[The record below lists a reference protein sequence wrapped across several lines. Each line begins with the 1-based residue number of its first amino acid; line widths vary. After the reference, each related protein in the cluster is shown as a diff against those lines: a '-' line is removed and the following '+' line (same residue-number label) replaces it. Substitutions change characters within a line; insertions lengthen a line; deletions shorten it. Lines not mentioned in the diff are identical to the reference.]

1 MGEYP
6 ARWEADV
13 VLADGG
19 TVHVRPIR
27 PDDADRLL
35 DLFHRLSAETVYL
48 RFFTPVGEPTR
59 AQLEHLACVDYED
72 RMALV
77 ATLGGDVVAVARYD
91 RRRGSDEAEV
101 AFTVQDDQQGRG
113 LGTLLLEHLAAVA
126 REQGIRRFFAEVL
139 PGNRRML
146 AVFAEA
152 GYEVESRLED
162 GLVTVRFA
170 IEPTPE
176 ARARIEAREHL
187 AEARSVQ
194 RLLAPSSIAVVG
206 ASRRPG
212 TIGHE
217 VLRNLLLGGFSG
229 PVYPVHPQA
238 RSVAGVRAYPT
249 VEDIPDHVDL
259 AVAVVPAPAVM
270 GVVRSCARAG
280 VHGLV
285 VISAGFAEV
294 GRLDAERE
302 LVTTSRAW
310 GMRLIGPNC
319 MGVVN
324 TDPDVG
330 MNATFSPY
338 APRPGRVGFASQSGA
353 LGIELLAQA
362 AGLGLGI
369 STFVS
374 MGNKADVSGNDLL
387 QYWEADDRTDVILLY
402 LESFGN
408 PRKFARLARRV
419 SRTKPIV
426 ALKSG
431 RSAAGSR
438 AAASHTAALAEADV
452 AVDALFHQAGVIRVH
467 TVHELFET
475 AQVLSHQ
482 PLPGGRQVAILS
494 NGGGP
499 AILAA
504 DACEELGLAV
514 PPLAE
519 ATRERLRA
527 VAGADA
533 SVGNPVDLTA
543 SAGAPQYRDAL
554 AALLADAGIDAVIVI
569 FVPPLVTDAREVAA
583 AIRDVRG
590 APDPPHDKPVVACFL
605 TRDAPGD
612 VLGEG
617 PSPVPWFRLPE
628 SAARA
633 LAHATRYAA
642 WRERDPGRPL
652 QYPDLDLDGVRAIV
666 REALGAPAPGPGGG
680 AAGSGTWLSWEQAV
694 AVLEAARVPVAPGV
708 IVRSPAEARAAAAQ
722 VGWPVVLKA
731 TGPTLTHRTE
741 RGGVVL
747 GISDEA
753 TLGAA
758 LRELRT
764 RLGDDMDA
772 AVVQPM
778 LGGGV
783 ETIVGVT
790 QDPTFGPLVLFGT
803 GGVTAELWRDV
814 AFRLVPLTDR
824 DVDELLRSPRGAPLL
839 TGYRGAAPV
848 DLAALAEVVG
858 RVGVLADAVDEIAE
872 LDCNPVLARPDGV
885 WVLDVKIRV
894 AAPPV
899 RPPVGVR
906 RLREPGLPRA

>member
-1 MGEYP
+1 M
-6 ARWEADV
+6 

-48 RFFTPVGEPTR
+48 RFFTPVGEPTP

-77 ATLGGDVVAVARYD
+77 ATLGADVVAVARYD

-146 AVFAEA
+146 TVFAEA
-152 GYEVESRLED
+152 GYEVESRLEG

-170 IEPTPE
+170 IDPTPE

-217 VLRNLLLGGFSG
+217 VLRNLLFGGFSG
-229 PVYPVHPQA
+229 PVYPVHPEA

-259 AVAVVPAPAVM
+259 AVVVVPAAAVM
-270 GVVRSCARAG
+270 SVVRSCARAG

-285 VISAGFAEV
+285 VISAGYAEA
-294 GRLDAERE
+294 GRIEAERE
-302 LVTTSRAW
+302 LVATSRAW

-324 TDPDVG
+324 TDPDVA

-353 LGIELLAQA
+353 LGIELLAEA
-362 AGLGLGI
+362 ERLGLGI

-387 QYWEADDRTDVILLY
+387 QYWEGDDRTDVILLY

-419 SRTKPIV
+419 GRTKPIV

-431 RSAAGSR
+431 RSDAGSR
-438 AAASHTAALAEADV
+438 AAASHTAALAETDV
-452 AVDALFHQAGVIRVH
+452 AVDALFQQAGVIRVH

-482 PLPGGRQVAILS
+482 PLPAGRRVAILS

-504 DACEELGLAV
+504 DACEDVGLSV

-519 ATRERLRA
+519 ATRARLRA
-527 VAGADA
+527 VAPADA
-533 SVGNPVDLTA
+533 SVANPVDLTA
-543 SAGAPQYRDAL
+543 SAGAREYREAL
-554 AALLADAGIDAVIVI
+554 AALLADTGVDAVIVI

-583 AIRDVRG
+583 AIRDARSAADVSC
-590 APDPPHDKPVVACFL
+590 DKPVLACFL
-605 TRDAPGD
+605 TRDTPRDELTG
-612 VLGEG
+612 G
-617 PSPVPWFRLPE
+617 PSPVPSFRLPE

-633 LAHATRYAA
+633 LAHAARYAA
-642 WRERDPGRPL
+642 WRDRDPGRAL
-652 QYPDLDLDGVRAIV
+652 HYPDLDLERVRAIA
-666 REALGAPAPGPGGG
+666 RDALGAPAGGPGRGT
-680 AAGSGTWLSWEQAV
+680 AAPQAWLPWERAV
-694 AVLEAARVPVAPGV
+694 ELLEAAGVPVAPGV
-708 IVRSPAEARAAAAQ
+708 TVHSPEEARAAAARL
-722 VGWPVVLKA
+722 GWPVVLKA
-731 TGPTLTHRTE
+731 TGPALTHRTE

-747 GISDEA
+747 GITDET

-758 LRELRT
+758 LQELRT
-764 RLGDDMDA
+764 RIGDDMDA

-790 QDPTFGPLVLFGT
+790 QDPTFGPLVLFGL
-803 GGVTAELWRDV
+803 GGVTAELWRDT
-814 AFRLVPLTDR
+814 AFRLVPLTDV

-839 TGYRGAAPV
+839 TGYRGTAPV
-848 DLAALAEVVG
+848 DLTALGDVVG
-858 RVGVLADAVDEIAE
+858 RIGALADAVGEIAE

-885 WVLDVKIRV
+885 WVLDVKVRV
-894 AAPPV
+894 AAPPT
-899 RPPVGVR
+899 RPPLGLR
-906 RLREPGLPRA
+906 RLREPGGPGT